1 MRPPTGTFCILSN
14 NVLKIFTE
22 HIICV
27 GNVKSPI
34 KIKARCVSTTH
45 NVYSILHSEG
55 APGRAPLLCST
66 CKPPAFIHFDHGGEV
81 RKFQRARLQ
90 SSSEAPSVKRF
101 SVVQRCVLGDFCMVI
116 CCGGGGTREACFSKE
131 RFEAWQKYTW
141 THGEIRI
148 YTSNCSVPGRDETLN
163 KFFSFD
169 LQV

>member
-1 MRPPTGTFCILSN
+1 M
-14 NVLKIFTE
+14 
-22 HIICV
+22 
-27 GNVKSPI
+27 
-34 KIKARCVSTTH
+34 
-45 NVYSILHSEG
+45 
-55 APGRAPLLCST
+55 
-66 CKPPAFIHFDHGGEV
+66 

-148 YTSNCSVPGRDETLN
+148 YASNCSVPGRDETLN